1 MSQLKSSQRNNL
13 RKVDFRGSYQIE
25 FAEIV
30 QCVKNNSKTIRS
42 LAVDG
47 ENIENDEFLNLIED
61 IETFEELMIFFG
73 ENLTDC
79 FLEALS

>member
-1 MSQLKSSQRNNL
+1 M
-13 RKVDFRGSYQIE
+13 
-25 FAEIV
+25 
-30 QCVKNNSKTIRS
+30 KNNSRTIRS

-61 IETFEELMIFFG
+61 IDTFEELMIFFG
-73 ENLTDC
+73 ENLNDS